1 MEVTNQLNLVG
12 VSFWE
17 NPSLSM
23 RYKSYLSNITFTCLS
38 TLLYSSTSC
47 VVVATNKNGTMD
59 PLTVL
64 TSLSTRNGFSR
75 CFGRM
80 FVMEKVT
87 EGLLAFY
94 EDLEKHLPTGSIVR
108 LRVHAHPKVF
118 IPRHT

>member
-23 RYKSYLSNITFTCLS
+23 RYKSYLT
-38 TLLYSSTSC
+38 TLLYSSTSF
-47 VVVATNKNGTMD
+47 VVVATNKIGTMD
-59 PLTVL
+59 HLTVL
-64 TSLSTRNGFSR
+64 TSLTTRNGFSR

-108 LRVHAHPKVF
+108 LRMHAHPKVF
-118 IPRHT
+118 FPRHT

>member
-23 RYKSYLSNITFTCLS
+23 RYKSYLTNSTFTCPS

-108 LRVHAHPKVF
+108 LRMHAHPKVF
-118 IPRHT
+118 FPRHT

>member
-23 RYKSYLSNITFTCLS
+23 RYKSYLTNSTFTCPS

-47 VVVATNKNGTMD
+47 VVVATNKIGTMD
-59 PLTVL
+59 SLTVL
-64 TSLSTRNGFSR
+64 TSLSTRNGFSL

-87 EGLLAFY
+87 EGLLVFY
-94 EDLEKHLPTGSIVR
+94 KDLEKHLPTGSIVR

>member
-47 VVVATNKNGTMD
+47 VVVATNKIGTMD
-59 PLTVL
+59 PLEWV
-64 TSLSTRNGFSR
+64 
-75 CFGRM
+75 
-80 FVMEKVT
+80 
-87 EGLLAFY
+87 
-94 EDLEKHLPTGSIVR
+94 
-108 LRVHAHPKVF
+108 
-118 IPRHT
+118 

>member
-47 VVVATNKNGTMD
+47 VVVAINKNGTMD
-59 PLTVL
+59 HLTVL
-64 TSLSTRNGFSR
+64 TSLSTRNVFSR

-118 IPRHT
+118 IPRLT